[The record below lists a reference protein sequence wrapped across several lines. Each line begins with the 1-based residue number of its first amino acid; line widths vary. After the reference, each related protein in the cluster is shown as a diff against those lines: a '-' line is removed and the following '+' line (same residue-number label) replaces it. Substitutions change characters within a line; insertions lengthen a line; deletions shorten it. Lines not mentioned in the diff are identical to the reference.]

1 VDPYTPKREDEE
13 HCFSGDAKT
22 EIFRTGLGKLDH
34 GKNENEIEKALG
46 KARLCLIRTFFP
58 KPMPFVFSHVTPHNG
73 RAEDI

>member
-1 VDPYTPKREDEE
+1 MNSTASAAMPRLKSSER
-13 HCFSGDAKT
+13 
-22 EIFRTGLGKLDH
+22 GLGKLDH